1 MSDVAQAAQENPDD
15 LTRQVAEDFGPLG
28 LEVFGLSAIDAL
40 RLYDLA
46 PGYSEA
52 DVERRCQELRE
63 LTLGDAPY
71 PTQATYYLLV
81 ERGRELL
88 QQKPDVPP
96 GAGAAPDRELKQS
109 RQGALYF
116 LGLPDDYSE
125 RQLNMAYLLKKYAPQ
140 GVSVRDKPEV
150 FRQAVEDSRA
160 VLAQELRPA

>member
-1 MSDVAQAAQENPDD
+1 MSDVAQAAQENPDA
-15 LTRQVAEDFGPLG
+15 LTRQVTEDFGPLG
-28 LEVFGLSAIDAL
+28 LEVFGLGVIDAL

-46 PGYSEA
+46 PGYSHD

-81 ERGRELL
+81 ERGRQRLL
-88 QQKPDVPP
+88 AEPAVPAE
-96 GAGAAPDRELKQS
+96 AGDAPDRELKQS

-125 RQLNMAYLLKKYAPQ
+125 RQLNMAYLLKKYAPL
-140 GVSVRDKPEV
+140 GVSVRDKPDV
-150 FRQAVEDSRA
+150 FRQAVDDSRE
-160 VLAQELRPA
+160 VLARDLRPR